1 LIKSIW
7 FWRATFGICLGLT
20 LWGLF
25 TPMPP
30 EPGFQH
36 SDKLMHFLAFG
47 SVSVSGRFALREVSW
62 VLFWPPVLVFSL
74 LAEFLQNW
82 LQPSRFFSGW
92 DIAANVSA
100 VLIAWAAFSMLA
112 RINRRSECG

>member
-74 LAEFLQNW
+74 LAEWLQNW
-82 LQPSRFFSGW
+82 VQPSRFFSEW

-100 VLIAWAAFSMLA
+100 VLIAWAAFPLLA
-112 RINRRSECG
+112 RINVGNERG

>member
-1 LIKSIW
+1 M
-7 FWRATFGICLGLT
+7 
-20 LWGLF
+20 WGLF